1 MTLAELLL
9 EKLSSWHPTADGRH
23 SLTESF
29 PEQGW
34 TVTLAA
40 DRTDTIGTVA
50 WELSLARNAEPPAG
64 LTLPAWANQ
73 IADRNSGLLEDLKVF
88 EVDATLNEAVL
99 RSDSPAVRG
108 DDRFYYEVRLH
119 GLSLATVRRYKANRS
134 AGTRREQTGFTLTH
148 ESLAKL
154 AGDIA
159 G

>member
-9 EKLSSWHPTADGRH
+9 EKLSSWRPTADGRH
-23 SLTESF
+23 SMTESF
-29 PEQGW
+29 AEQGW

-50 WELSLARNAEPPAG
+50 WELSLLRNAEPPAG
-64 LTLPAWANQ
+64 LTLPTWANQ

-88 EVDATLNEAVL
+88 EVDATLNEAIL

-108 DDRFYYEVRLH
+108 DDRFYYEVRLS

-159 G
+159 A